1 MPKITHMSGKKNT
14 KKNKVIS
21 FNFKTSWDFT
31 DIYKSIDDQKIEED
45 VQKIEKAYV
54 SFATKYEK
62 KDFTRTE
69 QSLKEALRDWEYL
82 AVQTASWK
90 PVWYLS
96 QMLSLNSDND
106 KAKSLKNK
114 YYAQLVNAANRVIF
128 FNLAIGKIDA
138 KKQKTYL
145 ASKALAPY
153 RYALE
158 LIFRNAKYQLTEKE
172 EKICYLKNQVS
183 HNMWIDAQKKLLGQ
197 TTIKWKGK
205 EVPLEEAM
213 MRQKKL
219 PTKERRALQVIATK
233 KLREISLLAEAE
245 MVAVI
250 TDKKIE
256 DELRSYKN
264 PYESTVLGYQNDL
277 KTVDALVTAV
287 DREHKTTQKF
297 FEMKRKF
304 LKLDKM
310 TPADRAVEITEVKK
324 EIPVEMGVELVT
336 RAFRKAGDY
345 YSDLLQ
351 KMLKEGR
358 IDMFP
363 KKGKRGGAYC
373 SGGTG
378 IPTVIFMN
386 YVDDMNSV
394 STLAHEMGHAIHSEL
409 SKSQTPI
416 YEDYVISV
424 AEVASTFFEFIV
436 FDEVQKELTPREQI
450 YARMAQIEDDVFT
463 IYRQIGFFNYE
474 LALHTHIREKGYMT
488 REEMARVYADMTKK
502 FLGKN
507 SSVSEDDGYVF
518 LTIPHLRYY
527 FYVYSYAY
535 GQLISRA
542 LFAKYK
548 QDHTYIDKVKSF
560 LSAGGSMSPADIFKS
575 IGIDTTDPQFFIDGL
590 KAIRKELDEVE
601 KLAKK
606 EKMIK

>member
-14 KKNKVIS
+14 KKNKVIP

-31 DIYKSIDDQKIEED
+31 DIYESIDDQKIEKD

-69 QSLKEALRDWEYL
+69 QSLKEALGDWEHL

-90 PVWYLS
+90 PIWYLS

-256 DELRSYKN
+256 DELRGYKT

-409 SKSQTPI
+409 SKAQTPI

-518 LTIPHLRYY
+518 LTIPHFRYY